1 VDGRAAEADDGS
13 DKEATM
19 RRPTAVL
26 AVLAAAILL
35 LAVPTT
41 APAQGTISS
50 LSVSPDSVRDGA
62 SSTGTV
68 TLAFTD
74 PADTVAKLFSSD
86 PSIAQVPATVVIP
99 AGAQS
104 ASFTITT
111 NAAAPPT
118 IVQLTASIQ
127 NTPRMA
133 NLSVNPATPG
143 GPQLSAVSLNP
154 STVTGGSSTTGR
166 VTFSGVMTNG
176 AVVQLASSNTALAR
190 VPSDVVVNGGQSSAA
205 FAVSTSSVSTQT
217 NVTIT
222 ARWFSITRTTT
233 LTLTPGAPAPAD
245 TVRITK
251 ARWCKGLLE
260 IEATSTNPQAI
271 LSVFS
276 RAGNFMFQ
284 LTNNGG
290 GRYSDRRGF
299 VDNPQQISVRSNLG
313 GSATASTPC

>member
-1 VDGRAAEADDGS
+1 
-13 DKEATM
+13 M
-19 RRPTAVL
+19 RRSSARL
-26 AVLAAAILL
+26 AVLAAAMLL
-35 LAVPTT
+35 LAVPAT
-41 APAQGTISS
+41 APAQGVISS
-50 LSVSPDSVRDGA
+50 LSVSPDTVRDGA

-74 PADTVAKLFSSD
+74 PSDTVASLFSSD
-86 PSIAQVPATVVIP
+86 PSVAQVPSTVVIP

-118 IVQLTASIQ
+118 IVQITAAIQ
-127 NTPRMA
+127 NTPRTA
-133 NLSVNPATPG
+133 NLSVNAANPG

-154 STVTGGSSTTGR
+154 STVTGGSATTGR
-166 VTFSGVMTNG
+166 VTFTAATNG
-176 AVVQLASSNTALAR
+176 ANVGLSSSNTALAR
-190 VPSDVVVNGGQSSAA
+190 VPAEVVVNGGQSSAA
-205 FAVSTSSVSTQT
+205 FPVSTSAVSTQT

-222 ARWFSITRTTT
+222 ARWFDVTRTTT

-271 LSVFS
+271 LSVFGRS
-276 RAGNFMFQ
+276 GDFMFQ

-299 VDNPQQISVRSNLG
+299 VTNPEQISVRSNLG
-313 GSATASTPC
+313 GSATASTRC